1 MELYGDLF
9 MFTSGWTF
17 EFGNFGLLMKKVAMN
32 SNACH
37 SAFVTISP
45 GQIGVRLLNCR

>member
-17 EFGNFGLLMKKVAMN
+17 EFENFELLMKKVAMN
-32 SNACH
+32 IQMH
-37 SAFVTISP
+37 VILH
-45 GQIGVRLLNCR
+45 LLPFLLGK